1 MKTWHLRPKDLDS
14 WDFYSFGAVVV
25 AASEDRA
32 RMVAAQAIEDVWLDS
47 SLTIC
52 EELIADDY
60 VVDCL
65 VLDDCSN
72 ISLWDILR
80 GKALQLIS
88 KLFR

>member
-25 AASEDRA
+25 APSEERA
-32 RMVAAQAIEDVWLDS
+32 RMVAAQATEDVWLNS

-72 ISLWDILR
+72 ISLWDILK
-80 GKALQLIS
+80 GKALRMVS
-88 KLFR
+88 RLFK